1 MTSAFITFPFLTNPD
16 SIRETIMLR
25 GNSAAKIFST
35 QEAAVN
41 YCKSMNLPECSPEG
55 VQWDWQELGFH
66 G

>member
-16 SIRETIMLR
+16 SIRETIILR
-25 GNSAAKIFST
+25 GNRAAKIFST

-41 YCKSMNLPECSPEG
+41 YCKSMNQPECSPDG
-55 VQWDWQELGFH
+55 VQWDWEELDFH

>member
-16 SIRETIMLR
+16 SIRETIILR
-25 GNSAAKIFST
+25 GNRAAKIFST

-41 YCKSMNLPECSPEG
+41 YCKSMNLPECSADG
-55 VQWDWQELGFH
+55 VQWDWEELEFH